1 MVSRIKISFKRFK
14 NHFMESLLTLDM
26 MWLCSEEK
34 KSPSAM
40 EETQVLEV
48 FFQGFIPGDLNTNS
62 VI

>member
-1 MVSRIKISFKRFK
+1 MV
-14 NHFMESLLTLDM
+14 SLLTLDM

-48 FFQGFIPGDLNTNS
+48 FFQGFIPGDLNIQN
-62 VI
+62 VQ